1 MKTLLRILLTAC
13 LLLSVRAGLDAKS
26 PADDPMAVPL
36 GDFKYQGTMRQAIEK
51 IGDVAKVRIEVDWN
65 ALAASGARFDAGV
78 KLSAAKATPGQL
90 LDSALAQAAAAGN
103 PLTWQVKD
111 NVVRVTTQARVLN
124 LGGAGNYVPVAPDAA
139 KTARAAAASAPGQGQ
154 KASPPSAAGAA
165 KRELAF
171 ENTPLGD
178 VLELCRRSADVNMHV
193 NWKALGASNVD
204 KNTPVSLQ
212 LSNVTIAKVLDL
224 VLEGINAGKDKT
236 GSVYWIVDGGVMLVS
251 TGAALDTEMRT
262 RTIEVAD
269 LLMVVPNFKG
279 PVFDL
284 SNVNNNTNN
293 GSSGTGGNTGNS
305 GNTGVFGTNTSNT
318 GSGSGSNTGGEE
330 DKSTAEQ
337 RKQIRDTLIAAI
349 QDSIGKDM
357 WEPQG
362 KGSIRLLG
370 NQLIITQSL
379 LGWKLMEKTGAK

>member
-1 MKTLLRILLTAC
+1 
-13 LLLSVRAGLDAKS
+13 
-26 PADDPMAVPL
+26 
-36 GDFKYQGTMRQAIEK
+36 MRQAIQK
-51 IGDVAKVRIEVDWN
+51 IADIGKVRIEVDWN

-78 KLSAAKATPGQL
+78 KLAAAKATPGQL

-103 PLTWQVKD
+103 PLTWQVKG

-124 LGGAGNYVPVAPDAA
+124 SGGAGTYVPVVPDAA
-139 KTARAAAASAPGQGQ
+139 KTAVAAPAPAAGQGQ
-154 KASPPSAAGAA
+154 KASPPAVGTA

-178 VLELCRRSADVNMHV
+178 VLELCRRTAGVNMHV
-193 NWKALGASNVD
+193 NWKALQVSNVD

-212 LSNVTIAKVLDL
+212 LSNVTIARMLDL
-224 VLEGINAGKDKT
+224 VLDGLNAGKDKT
-236 GSVYWIVDGGVMLVS
+236 GSVYWVVDGGVMLVS

-262 RTIEVAD
+262 KTIEVAD
-269 LLMVVPNFKG
+269 LLIVAPNFKA
-279 PVFDL
+279 PVFDV
-284 SNVNNNTNN
+284 SNNNANN
-293 GSSGTGGNTGNS
+293 GSSGTNGNS
-305 GNTGVFGTNTSNT
+305 GNTGNTGPFATNTGNT
-318 GSGSGSNTGGEE
+318 GAGGGTGIGGEE
-330 DKSTAEQ
+330 DKSTADQ

-349 QDSIGKDM
+349 QDSIGKEM

-379 LGWKLMEKTGAK
+379 LGWKLMEKTGTK